1 MRRTGDST
9 LSAASGSKRR
19 TVTRRRAH
27 TPTEPAGRP
36 THRENAAAC
45 LLCVL
50 ACLLISG
57 ILVMSSDCASADD
70 SADILPPVISIV
82 SPRPGA
88 DLYSPR
94 SVTIEVEYT
103 DLGSGVDPA
112 TAYLFVNDAD
122 ATSELDATEERAT
135 LTLTGLR
142 QGTYSVR
149 FGVSDQA
156 GNRNEVAWTFQ
167 VHGVLEK
174 LRFSG
179 TSHLRFDWR
188 PVRKTTETLDLALTG
203 TLTGYTLQGR
213 SRLKVTDYPGGRP
226 VLSSGRF
233 NFYLDNWSV
242 VLSQTNRSLSFGH
255 VQVPVVLELADVG
268 RQMKGATGR
277 AKLPL
282 AGNRLEIQA
291 FTGRTSR
298 SAGLGITVMDAV
310 GALAEYFA
318 WVYAYRRRFPADRAG
333 LPIGDRSVVADS
345 GKWGSARVLRENY
358 YQLLISQQSS
368 GRWGVRPR

>member
-1 MRRTGDST
+1 
-9 LSAASGSKRR
+9 
-19 TVTRRRAH
+19 
-27 TPTEPAGRP
+27 
-36 THRENAAAC
+36 
-45 LLCVL
+45 
-50 ACLLISG
+50 
-57 ILVMSSDCASADD
+57 
-70 SADILPPVISIV
+70 
-82 SPRPGA
+82 
-88 DLYSPR
+88 
-94 SVTIEVEYT
+94 
-103 DLGSGVDPA
+103 
-112 TAYLFVNDAD
+112 
-122 ATSELDATEERAT
+122 
-135 LTLTGLR
+135 
-142 QGTYSVR
+142 
-149 FGVSDQA
+149 
-156 GNRNEVAWTFQ
+156 
-167 VHGVLEK
+167 
-174 LRFSG
+174 
-179 TSHLRFDWR
+179 
-188 PVRKTTETLDLALTG
+188 
-203 TLTGYTLQGR
+203 
-213 SRLKVTDYPGGRP
+213 

>member
-103 DLGSGVDPA
+103 DPGVDPA

-122 ATSELDATEERAT
+122 ATSELTPRKRAT

-142 QGTYSVR
+142 QGTIRSGLR
-149 FGVSDQA
+149 IGPGWKQKRGCMDL
-156 GNRNEVAWTFQ
+156 Q
-167 VHGVLEK
+167 VHGVLEAVSQAPAI
-174 LRFSG
+174 SG
-179 TSHLRFDWR
+179 
-188 PVRKTTETLDLALTG
+188 
-203 TLTGYTLQGR
+203 
-213 SRLKVTDYPGGRP
+213 
-226 VLSSGRF
+226 
-233 NFYLDNWSV
+233 
-242 VLSQTNRSLSFGH
+242 
-255 VQVPVVLELADVG
+255 
-268 RQMKGATGR
+268 
-277 AKLPL
+277 
-282 AGNRLEIQA
+282 
-291 FTGRTSR
+291 
-298 SAGLGITVMDAV
+298 
-310 GALAEYFA
+310 
-318 WVYAYRRRFPADRAG
+318 
-333 LPIGDRSVVADS
+333 
-345 GKWGSARVLRENY
+345 
-358 YQLLISQQSS
+358 
-368 GRWGVRPR
+368 